1 MTGSERLNFLWI
13 YGEDLYPNLA
23 CYGTPVVQTPNLDRL
38 ASEGARYENAFVTCP
53 VCSPS
58 RSAIISGTYQTSFGA
73 HQHRSKRDDPLP
85 DRVRLITDHFRDA
98 GYFTCNSPG
107 PPFDRRGK
115 TDFNFHV
122 ENPFDGKDWSERDQG
137 QPFYAQCNLPDTH
150 RDFRRDPER
159 PVDPDAVELPPYY
172 PDHPLTRADWAQYLE
187 SVQVVDRK
195 VGQILDRL
203 DEEGLAD
210 NTVVFFISD
219 HGRAHVRGKQFL
231 YDGGIRV
238 PLIARWPGGVEPG
251 TVSDDLVSGV
261 DFAPTTLALAGLPA
275 PDHMEGQVFLGPDA
289 VTRDEVI
296 AARDRCD
303 GTDDR
308 IRAVRTHRHKY
319 IRNYH
324 PDRPH
329 LQFNAYKKLQY
340 PVLALMESLHARG
353 ELTSEQARFMAE
365 TRPAEEL
372 YDLDAD
378 PHELHNLAESAEHAP
393 VLEDLRRRLERWIDE
408 TGDNGETP
416 ENPAIAAY
424 WDDHMAANFA
434 QAMGE
439 RGLATDIAP
448 DDYLRWWEEAYGTV

>member
-1 MTGSERLNFLWI
+1 MAGAARLNFLWI
-13 YGEDLYPNLA
+13 YGEDLYPNIA
-23 CYGTPVVQTPNLDRL
+23 CYGTPAVQTPNLDRL
-38 ASEGARYENAFVTCP
+38 AAEGVRYENAFVTNP

-58 RSAIISGTYQTSFGA
+58 RSAIITGTYQTSLGA
-73 HQHRSKRDDPLP
+73 HQHRSEREAPLP
-85 DRVRLITDHFRDA
+85 DGVRLITDCFRDA

-107 PPFDRRGK
+107 PAFDRHGK

-122 ENPFDGKDWSERDQG
+122 DDPFDGKDWSERAEG

-159 PVDPDAVELPPYY
+159 PVDPDAVELPRYY
-172 PDHPLTRADWAQYLE
+172 PDDPLTRADWAHYLE

-203 DEEGLAD
+203 DEEGLAE

-219 HGRAHVRGKQFL
+219 HGRAHVRDKQFL

-238 PLIARWPGGVEPG
+238 PLIVRGPGIEPG
-251 TVSDDLVSGV
+251 VVSNDLVSGI
-261 DFAPTTLALAGLPA
+261 DFAPTTLSLAGLPI

-289 VTRDEVI
+289 TTRDEVI

-303 GTDDR
+303 GTVDR
-308 IRAVRTHRHKY
+308 IRAVRTHRYKY

-324 PDRPH
+324 ADRPY

-340 PVLALMESLHARG
+340 PVLALMESMHARG
-353 ELTSEQARFMAE
+353 ELTPEQALFMAE

-372 YDLDAD
+372 YDLAAD
-378 PHELHNLAESAEHAP
+378 PHEVCNLADDPTCAA
-393 VLEDLRRRLERWIDE
+393 VLADLRGRLTAWIAH
-408 TGDNGETP
+408 TGDNGEQS
-416 ENPAIAAY
+416 EDPAVVAY
-424 WDDHMAANFA
+424 WQEHMANNWVE
-434 QAMGE
+434 AMGK
-439 RGLATDIAP
+439 RGLDPDITP
-448 DDYLRWWEEAYGTV
+448 DDYLRWWQEAYGIA